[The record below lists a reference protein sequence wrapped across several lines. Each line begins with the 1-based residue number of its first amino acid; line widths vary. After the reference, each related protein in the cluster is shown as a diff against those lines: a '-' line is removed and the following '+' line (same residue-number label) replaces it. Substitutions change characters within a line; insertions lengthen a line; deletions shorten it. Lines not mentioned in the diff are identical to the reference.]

1 MLIRS
6 IGFLCRSSFEIKARR
21 NLKMAEVNLDPF
33 NLKMDYKIWFE
44 KLTDG
49 RSQSLIG
56 EKKIELLTAI
66 HKLGSIKSA
75 AEQCDLDFKVA
86 WDMINSANERFEP
99 HDLVVSTRGRG
110 GGSYLSPLGL
120 EILQKY
126 DGMNSIIKS
135 ILPKILN
142 GYIAKVVDKKQITED
157 KFSLNLEL
165 NIDKNGG
172 DANFD
177 KPKSVFVIPIDED

>member
-1 MLIRS
+1 MRS
-6 IGFLCRSSFEIKARR
+6 DYEV
-21 NLKMAEVNLDPF
+21 LKMADVNLDPF
-33 NLKMDYKIWFE
+33 NLEVDYKIWFE
-44 KLTDG
+44 KVTDNG
-49 RSQSLIG
+49 SQSLIG
-56 EKKIELLTAI
+56 AKKIDLLIAI
-66 HKLGSIKSA
+66 HETGSIKA
-75 AEQCDLDFKVA
+75 AADKCNLDFKVA
-86 WDMINSANERFEP
+86 WEMMTSANKRFEP

-126 DGMNSIIKS
+126 ERMNSIIKS

-165 NIDKNGG
+165 NINKNGG
-172 DANFD
+172 EANFD
-177 KPKSVFVIPIDED
+177 EPKSVFVIPMDED